1 MEDAHILKDRL
12 EQPLERCSL
21 DESLGGLLI
30 PFDLS
35 EGHGARPE
43 AMRTLLLV
51 LFVLTLEL
59 FPPLFLLSLDIRV
72 LGTLVLGID
81 LRPSLRLRDWWR
93 NNENH
98 WSLLR

>member
-12 EQPLERCSL
+12 EQPLEWSSL
-21 DESLGGLLI
+21 DESLRRFLI
-30 PFDLS
+30 PLDLS
-35 EGHGARPE
+35 EGHGTRPE

-59 FPPLFLLSLDIRV
+59 FPPLFLLSLDLRV

-81 LRPSLRLRDWWR
+81 LRPSLRLSDWR
-93 NNENH
+93 LNNENH